1 MGVGTGILYF
11 LPVLTGAIADK
22 YGYKRMLFIAFSIY
36 ASAFILL
43 PLFNTFTGV
52 FIMYLYLAVGA
63 ALFKPVI
70 SATIAKTTNDTTS
83 SIGFGILY
91 DGEYWCLFGPMVTLL
106 YKSNY
111 TLVFIYR
118 QVLLR
123 LTLSCYYFTVN
134 REEQN
139 QMNLFQQL

>member
-63 ALFKPVI
+63 AFVLNQLFRQQL
-70 SATIAKTTNDTTS
+70 TKTTNDTTS
-83 SIGFGILY
+83 SIGFGYFLY
-91 DGEYWCLFGPMVTLL
+91 DGEYWCLFWPNGHSALQ
-106 YKSNY
+106 K
-111 TLVFIYR
+111 
-118 QVLLR
+118 
-123 LTLSCYYFTVN
+123 
-134 REEQN
+134 
-139 QMNLFQQL
+139 

>member
-83 SIGFGILY
+83 SIGFGI
-91 DGEYWCLFGPMVTLL
+91 
-106 YKSNY
+106 
-111 TLVFIYR
+111 FI
-118 QVLLR
+118 
-123 LTLSCYYFTVN
+123 
-134 REEQN
+134 
-139 QMNLFQQL
+139 